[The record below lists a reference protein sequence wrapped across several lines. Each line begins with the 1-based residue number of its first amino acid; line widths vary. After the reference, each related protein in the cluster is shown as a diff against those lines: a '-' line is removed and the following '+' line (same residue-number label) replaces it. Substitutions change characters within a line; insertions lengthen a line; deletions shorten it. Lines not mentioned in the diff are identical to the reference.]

1 MLHELRTAAVI
12 HATSPERGMEN
23 YFRFYKMESRSQY
36 LASIVLLLLLLLLWT
51 VPGAQIVKH
60 RRKIK
65 KEKKNEG
72 LPTIKLAPHRL
83 KTVSY
88 YLNAYGG
95 GSDYNGELSS

>member
-65 KEKKNEG
+65 KEKKTRAC
-72 LPTIKLAPHRL
+72 LRL
-83 KTVSY
+83 NSLLTV
-88 YLNAYGG
+88 
-95 GSDYNGELSS
+95 

>member
-12 HATSPERGMEN
+12 HATSPKRGMEKF
-23 YFRFYKMESRSQY
+23 FRFYKMESRSQY

-65 KEKKNEG
+65 KEKNEG
-72 LPTIKLAPHRL
+72 LRTIKLAPHRL
-83 KTVSY
+83 KTASY
-88 YLNAYGG
+88 CLNACGG

>member
-12 HATSPERGMEN
+12 HATSPKRGMEKF
-23 YFRFYKMESRSQY
+23 FRFYKMESRSQY

-65 KEKKNEG
+65 KEKNEG
-72 LPTIKLAPHRL
+72 LRTIKLVPHHL
-83 KTVSY
+83 KTASY
-88 YLNAYGG
+88 YLNACGG
-95 GSDYNGELSS
+95 GSDYHGELSS

>member
-36 LASIVLLLLLLLLWT
+36 LASIVLLLLLLLLLWT

-65 KEKKNEG
+65 KEKKRG
-72 LPTIKLAPHRL
+72 P
-83 KTVSY
+83 
-88 YLNAYGG
+88 AY
-95 GSDYNGELSS
+95 D